1 MNVFIE
7 GAGLVTRA
15 HPLNL
20 APVTKQQFWAITHR
34 LSHFWFHELWFAIS

>member
-20 APVTKQQFWAITHR
+20 APVTKQFWAITR
-34 LSHFWFHELWFAIS
+34 GLSHFWFHELWFAIS